1 LPTLGISSEKI
12 NNAYKKEIDSDVKER
27 ILLVRVRIEV
37 KEASKISERELHK
50 SRWWSYKWLSQFDKH
65 GIEGLKVQPR
75 SGRPPLIQKK
85 MLKIIQEKSENP
97 LVGIQSK

>member
-1 LPTLGISSEKI
+1 MYTQL
-12 NNAYKKEIDSDVKER
+12 
-27 ILLVRVRIEV
+27 
-37 KEASKISERELHK
+37 
-50 SRWWSYKWLSQFDKH
+50 LSQFDKH

-85 MLKIIQEKSENP
+85 MLNIIQEKSENP